1 MLRSGAVAA
10 VALAA
15 AASASGKA
23 DLAACKITPA
33 TAKKGLRVRR
43 GPDWDW
49 GDQDEEL
56 GGVLVARAL
65 PCKGMKKS
73 KSKTLGWWKVRWGK
87 SVVGNT
93 YRVGC
98 DGKYDLAVYDC
109 GEKAAAIA
117 SSCAFNDLFW
127 PTGAVPSGIGN
138 SSCERDADVLAGGT
152 CGFTRPGHVCDVV
165 SCTPVGPMRSVWSN
179 VRPQCRAEAP
189 VQVEEAG
196 CRFDELVQPAGAV
209 PSGQFA
215 GCLKGGVVPT
225 GDHCAFVKASESCDM
240 ATCTAAG
247 GGRGRGGKGV
257 WSNLQPKCRPAEAP
271 SPKGC
276 SFNDL
281 TLPIGASPQGET
293 CVGGGI
299 VAGGAFCTFAKAD
312 HECDV
317 AVCSSASQWSTT
329 RPACKTVGCPFS
341 ALTIPSGAAVSGE
354 GCEAGKN
361 VRRGTFCALTKP
373 FHTCDLVLCS
383 SVWSNTQPSCRV
395 TETAAPVAPAV
406 TAAPT
411 RPAVQCMLDVQYTAS
426 RAGNVP
432 IAGGGFQASDGVQ
445 ECAGACGRKR
455 NCQCFTYQGSSTKCT
470 LFSECSQ
477 PTPRTR
483 SFGFVSGAP
492 GCVPPVGR
500 QTECK
505 ITKEKAQVGM
515 SVMRG
520 PHWLWSDQDGMST
533 GQIIAVDRKCQGG
546 VWAKVLW
553 TATGISNYY
562 RVGCNR
568 KFDLCAVSVHKDA
581 AAATVVPAA
590 TGTAAAPS
598 VGGGRGAAVA
608 PAPAPVVVVPTPP
621 SPPATPVPPPA
632 PAVATPAVVA
642 PDVVMTPAAPPS
654 GRGAA
659 VPSGRGGPRP
669 AGRGQAP
676 SGRGAA
682 TAPGPAPPAPP
693 PPPVV
698 TAAGMSNK
706 DFGCKD
712 GVEYKGTVLFD
723 LKGVSQTAQCT
734 HYCLQVPECA
744 AATISASTSHCVLV
758 NGVEEAAAPG
768 FVGCLKGAAPAANQ
782 VPANRSAEVAA
793 NQTASPPV
801 AAANETV
808 PAAPTTRSAE
818 AAVAQNVTVVRPQ
831 ETTTPGPAAFRCS
844 GRRTFAGGDLFHFL
858 SVKARADCEAY
869 CAKVPECVALVF
881 NSEAASCTLKAF
893 LTSPQL
899 ADSPAIE
906 ACVRVSGEQTE
917 APQPEAYKCDAG
929 MQYVGTDLM
938 LFNDIPNQE
947 SCVDYCSRVDD
958 CTAVTF
964 TPRHGSGMC
973 ALRGGQAALVP
984 GLSPASVGC
993 AKPGIKPV
1001 TGARL
1006 STNQDLAPPT
1016 VRTAQTLSHD
1026 ASTCPDG
1033 SKWFIL
1039 SGSGA
1044 NVIYIN
1050 LETFQTTTERPLCFG
1065 YECQKDA
1072 NYFGGD
1078 WFRLVGI
1085 ETIEQ
1090 CEQTCNNIP
1099 LCVGF
1104 VHRAACPHINNE
1116 TSPKP
1121 SIPRCKTCDIKCVV
1135 GELVN
1140 DTEDRHSMACKSTT
1154 RQGCEQK
1161 RVRIVMKL
1169 DNDCANNPPFATQAA
1184 ADAFLANLTTEITSA
1199 SLTVPV
1205 AITDMSLEHQ
1215 LCCTRHQ
1222 YDWEED
1228 KIYQEAACKSLDVG
1242 ESASNS
1248 KHGFTRVVAVYSF
1261 PTTLSLQDLITHV
1274 KEVDGVIEA
1283 MPNSSL
1289 PYNKLASVV
1298 EPECKDVNDT
1308 TDLDCISNKT
1318 GNPDDLLLF
1327 EEQVRSLQDCINKCD
1342 LYTGGDEG
1350 PCLAISY
1357 DEARLEGTCYLYGQA
1372 FDPLADKNG
1381 SVVCRRNVSSTP
1393 APTGMYLTM
1402 SVVLPM
1408 TLEEFNTNC
1417 KDQFIGNL
1425 TEWLKGAFPEDANFS
1440 AEWVDCWAKVIATGE
1455 IVGSPTLAPATGSPT
1470 AAGARRFAK
1479 AMQAVPATNPGITI
1493 EIRVRPPAGSSYT
1506 GPMPAVPA
1514 PVHREAVAKSAT
1526 AALRIVQPKK
1536 FKCESGKVWE
1546 GGDLEWH
1553 QNVATA
1559 EKCLKLCSADA
1570 RCVKSTYAQN
1580 DDGFGCFLKGE
1591 RAVLSDGSADVP
1603 SVACEAVGGEH
1614 ASAEFEC
1621 DSTGSWVGGD
1631 LLAVPDVP
1639 SADECKD
1646 MCQQVP
1652 ADCDLYVYTKT
1663 DTCILKNSGEA
1674 AHLDETDPGATS
1686 CHAASAAVESG
1697 YQCKNGEYIG
1707 SDVFQIEGVPTLREC
1722 QQYCSTVKQCTAV
1735 SWDTSRRCSLK
1746 GAGAVHWSAAGSGS
1760 VSCARTDEHAADAR
1774 DAFRCEADRALAGE
1788 PLMVVKD
1795 IDDAEECLSACRRVD
1810 DCRAVTFQAGT
1821 CELQAASS
1829 GLVDKPGA
1837 VVCVRDKPAT
1847 VTAREARDLAAH
1859 GSADTVLT
1867 GLVSHAYSCHTQI
1880 TYQGGTLQRAEDV
1893 ASSEVC
1899 QEMCSS
1905 EPECRTFVYDVDKV
1919 CWLKSA
1925 AAEAVTGTG
1934 GQIVM
1939 ACTRQG
1945 DGERVGSR
1953 ASSSTEKFHCSEGAV
1968 YIGGDIFVH
1977 TNVVTLAEC
1986 EAKCAQ
1992 HPDCAV
1998 AVHTAR
2004 GSCFMKSSAATAVP
2018 RSVLDSLVARRADIV
2033 EQPTA
2038 GMACV
2043 REHPAGS
2050 AGRITTDAAVGHVEG
2065 FHCEMNRA
2073 YVGGELLQLADVSG
2087 EECQVQCSRV
2097 PQCAIVVFSA
2107 DRTCS
2112 LRTASA
2118 AKVHDE
2124 RTTSVACSRSFN
2136 SDGPTAAASAFR
2148 CASHAGFEGQA
2159 LMAVDDVASSEDCIA
2174 HCTLVAGCEAVA
2186 QSPNRTCSLYGAE
2199 ASLAAESVESQ
2210 GDVVACKR
2218 SESAERVHGGLRMGN
2233 AAKKQQPV
2241 FGWSC
2246 GQRDFEGGDLFVVE
2260 GVPSVRQCQEQCAR
2274 IAGCASLAFSAAT
2287 GTCTLKSA
2295 TAAAV
2300 VSSEHV
2306 GCMKVENPKP
2316 VRGAPECMCASNWV
2330 AEQEGGQCG
2339 SVQRGCPAKPC
2350 DGGAARWCRV
2360 ANPGCATAQF
2370 GGWAYCDDSTK
2381 HAKEGVLVDGRFEG
2395 LSAPVLEQTTHT
2407 YTLMKVG
2414 GSIGIMWD
2422 SEAVISGIDPSSVA
2436 GSAVDAGGVKLHVG
2450 MQLWAIGGC
2459 KVQQYDPTPASC
2471 VLPGDTSS
2479 LSPSELAAKYAAAA
2493 GEGTS
2498 VSVEVRRD
2506 TSAGGKIYFISLNHA
2521 IHIPHVTNEVFYGV
2535 SPPDFDAAVGD
2546 GIWLLTRVKATLGSM
2561 FAPTA
2566 AGHAAVKQCV
2576 EDELKKPHN
2585 KFRAHMNPIL
2595 LSLGLLPLDGQSG
2608 RIVQS
2613 AESEAEFDSR
2623 NPRIGATMTITFEN
2637 TPEGPLNQTEIE
2649 ACMGPLRDLIGIGA
2663 GETLQTIHTTRT
2675 DPKTPAWLGDDV
2687 SIGHEHCTYGYGGPF
2702 MGCMDSKGRSV
2713 WEERERFAGSAT
2725 PDPYAE
2731 ASMPIYYDPNLTAT
2745 WDTSGYPA
2753 DFHPN
2758 RTEVRVLYIAP
2769 GVDGVANREAQFNQL
2784 KNNIGS
2790 ALALLTPS
2798 SDPKPPLPSLD
2809 ALTAKGACGGSLV
2822 VELEEV
2828 DRAPPCNTPQPP
2840 GLTPTNDSDAT
2851 PIPNLAPFD
2860 EGWESTSSFA
2870 GVTRRLLQANLATS
2884 AAGRQLLQYR
2894 PTQRRGQTKPV
2905 VDSDGNA
2912 VYDPQRRYERIM
2924 RAESRVAKLRDSRTA
2939 QTLQFDEGFVN
2950 NTRPNWQACTV
2961 GVQSPMY
2968 GLMSSLYD
2976 LPGQPIT
2983 GTFAKCKRECEQNP
2997 LCYAF
3002 SREAIG
3008 TVSDQS
3014 KCDCYLK
3021 GKVLPYCG
3029 DQYAFEEWG
3038 TYVVRCPEE
3047 HTPCVWTALQGT
3059 AIHVIEEYKTRRVM
3073 NSPSECRDVCQ
3084 QLPDCMGVS
3093 WRKKRGGH
3101 DANVCFL
3108 IHEKEGQSV
3117 AHEEYTSFI
3126 CKRPHAATDEHAA
3139 YTPAPPS
3146 FGTCDDEGK
3155 ACNDV
3160 VGGQCFEGK
3169 GTFRCGCGV
3178 GYMCTGCATS
3188 TDPDCGCHVAHEPK
3202 LCKVIVTKPPA
3213 SLCDDQ
3219 STCGDP
3225 STGNVCWQLGGG
3237 QHECG
3242 CLDGYHCN
3250 RTESPECALRSASE
3264 PKSCINSTCLDLM
3277 LGPDNADYF
3286 RRIPT
3291 DPTKCPPLY
3300 RGRNKYAIING
3311 PDNATEEAIK
3321 TAIDTIADPAWC
3333 GTCADINTMLSGI
3346 DLNFIRPQW
3355 QDAIRRALDSC
3366 YDETGLPRTPRP
3378 ASGILYD
3385 AYIAALRETLQECSD
3400 KHGGCFQVDPPQ
3412 VSPGPWRDACIG
3424 ASCAADLPME
3434 PADVSVSFFPVH
3446 STKIH
3451 KLTIRLR
3458 NISAD
3463 DLAQGGLGSDAL
3475 EAIREQLAE
3484 KETVP
3489 LDCLTVGAVC
3499 VQRGLTG
3506 EDLGCFDGAGN
3517 SITPSEA
3524 SEVDNTGG
3532 PYNETTV
3539 CEAQSRKT
3547 WSNTEPRVKIA
3558 WTGQSADLCEDLCC
3572 PAGYRIK
3579 ILDAFFGRKHC
3590 SGLCYAWP
3598 EHAAKDPNGNPN
3610 ENCNDKYCNQ
3620 TTGAC
3625 DCDFDNAFHPKP
3637 AGALTTAKTVARRC
3651 CGGKEGCCTVNATDW
3666 AGHHGDPCPG
3676 ENKYL
3681 WLNWTCEP
3689 IPSAPARRS
3698 HTLAQAAQDCGEH
3711 GCRVSLTLDVKLDEV
3726 AVHRL
3731 LRMPGGELVQLEP
3744 ADSMPSNS
3752 RVVESLGESSGSRL
3766 DDVRGNNAIHSVMEQ
3781 RDLPFVS
3788 EGLQTV
3794 VNHHVRDWASQSGVE
3809 VEDVCHEEV
3818 ASPSVDCSQGWC
3830 TQAATADLT
3839 VRRTSCSGTP
3849 ECTTLNCNN
3858 HGEATGFYGQCHCT
3872 CSAGY
3877 AGDRCQQCEVGYR
3890 GYPACKKVE
3899 KAAPKGKQAP
3909 KPTAAPPTPAPV
3921 AVSVPSDEELRGMK
3935 LAGIIAEA
3943 QRLGISSAAL
3953 ESKRDYVEA
3962 IRALRRRQGDTRA
3975 PTEALSKVP
3984 FRLLSAMPP
3993 RQLHAAAAELR
4004 QDLARLSA
4012 GVGAVDVRILWACGA
4027 AACEPECPKGAVE
4040 SWATQSKVHCAPIAG
4055 DVTVAETLSDGSGS
4069 VVEFEVR
4076 FTGGDTSVRAAVAEA
4091 LLSRTAKLPDSPLR
4105 KYGVLAVAT
4114 SDSYE
4119 SEPASPY
4126 GRLQALG
4133 CLLVLVGVV
4142 LVFAY
4147 RRRTT
4152 RITFAPREESVDAPG
4167 DVVLR
4172 IGMPAEELSHQA
4184 LNEHV
4189 AHELGVHPRDV
4200 TVRAVTGAADDAS
4213 ATLATV
4219 RVSSLPAREVVER
4232 CNKAPCTPQLPLVG
4246 AYLAADDR
4254 AAPTQYTVAELWIVV
4269 SSSAVGCSGPYQR
4282 VPGLVVSSKPVWS
4295 NSGGDRWLYMTRDGT
4310 WCITDSH
4317 EQIRTGGGLLASTER
4332 AEWPTE
4338 LQRQSWRAGAEA
4350 AEVVIAD
4357 RCPVVGGFKVGE
4369 QVTAAEDITEKGRVV
4384 IPIGSPGVVKG
4395 QAMASDWGVA
4405 VRFSDSDRDV
4415 DVLPDE
4421 LDHVTG
4427 PTVQVLS
4434 RQHKVWREC
4443 VVVNHR
4449 DHKVKIHFVGYDH
4462 AYDEWED
4469 ATSRRIRRPGV
4480 TVAVGDTV
4488 RLSSRAP
4495 GARAGCLADGQQGI
4509 LLKDEGPHR
4518 AAPFKVR
4525 ATHGG
4530 VDWFEPLDL
4539 ECVHAAHSAKQD

>member
-2395 LSAPVLEQTTHT
+2395 LSAPSAEHSTHMFHINLT
-2407 YTLMKVG
+2407 H
-2414 GSIGIMWD
+2414 GSLGVMYDADAKIT
-2422 SEAVISGIDPSSVA
+2422 AIDPQSHA
-2436 GSAVDAGGVKLHVG
+2436 ASAVDADGVPLEAGQVITAVHGCPVHSYNSNAPCTITNQTSEWIASAGADNLTSYYLAAFAADPVAVETRREASPQGRIWYMDFPHAFHVPHLTLPVWEGKALPDFGDSEPSSGGFWITTRVR
-2450 MQLWAIGGC
+2450 
-2459 KVQQYDPTPASC
+2459 T
-2471 VLPGDTSS
+2471 VLNSI
-2479 LSPSELAAKYAAAA
+2479 LSPTASGYAAASQCISDELQKSDNKFRKHLNPVLKA
-2493 GEGTS
+2493 LGMLPIDGENGRIVPSSDVEPQFHGRAPKLVGAVTLTFHNA
-2498 VSVEVRRD
+2498 SVEVSSVLGSIAKLLDVSSARIEVIKLVRRD
-2506 TSAGGKIYFISLNHA
+2506 GKSAAY
-2521 IHIPHVTNEVFYGV
+2521 T
-2535 SPPDFDAAVGD
+2535 
-2546 GIWLLTRVKATLGSM
+2546 
-2561 FAPTA
+2561 
-2566 AGHAAVKQCV
+2566 
-2576 EDELKKPHN
+2576 
-2585 KFRAHMNPIL
+2585 
-2595 LSLGLLPLDGQSG
+2595 
-2608 RIVQS
+2608 
-2613 AESEAEFDSR
+2613 
-2623 NPRIGATMTITFEN
+2623 
-2637 TPEGPLNQTEIE
+2637 
-2649 ACMGPLRDLIGIGA
+2649 
-2663 GETLQTIHTTRT
+2663 
-2675 DPKTPAWLGDDV
+2675 GDDV
-2687 SIGHEHCTYGYGGPF
+2687 VRTYNLCRYGYGGPLVGCVDKDGASVF
-2702 MGCMDSKGRSV
+2702 DTRAKAAEMGEG
-2713 WEERERFAGSAT
+2713 
-2725 PDPYAE
+2725 DPYAAGGPLEDADLGTASWDGDAPVGFVPQYTEMLLLCHAE
-2731 ASMPIYYDPNLTAT
+2731 ANATAT
-2745 WDTSGYPA
+2745 AAALMRSSLAELVQRLDPA
-2753 DFHPN
+2753 SANPATTGDGDGG
-2758 RTEVRVLYIAP
+2758 RTAVSLE
-2769 GVDGVANREAQFNQL
+2769 GEAEL
-2784 KNNIGS
+2784 
-2790 ALALLTPS
+2790 LAQ
-2798 SDPKPPLPSLD
+2798 
-2809 ALTAKGACGGSLV
+2809 GACGGSSEAVLEQSDIAPGNCANEQGARHAH
-2822 VELEEV
+2822 ELSARRAEE
-2828 DRAPPCNTPQPP
+2828 QQ
-2840 GLTPTNDSDAT
+2840 
-2851 PIPNLAPFD
+2851 LAPED
-2860 EGWESTSSFA
+2860 APESMFTS
-2870 GVTRRLLQANLATS
+2870 RRLLQYKQKARSGVIKPIIAATGS
-2884 AAGRQLLQYR
+2884 AI
-2894 PTQRRGQTKPV
+2894 
-2905 VDSDGNA
+2905 
-2912 VYDPQRRYERIM
+2912 YDPQRRYERM
-2924 RAESRVAKLRDSRTA
+2924 RKAEAGVADVRTRHA
-2939 QTLQFDEGFVN
+2939 TTLQFDSAAHID
-2950 NTRPNWQACTV
+2950 RANWTACQT
-2961 GVQSPMY
+2961 GIQGPAY
-2968 GLMSSLYD
+2968 GLMSGLYD
-2976 LPGQPIT
+2976 LPNQPIS
-2983 GTFAKCKRECEQNP
+2983 GTLDKCIRACEADP
-2997 LCYAF
+2997 LCHAF
-3002 SREAIG
+3002 SRESLG
-3008 TVSDQS
+3008 TPSDHT

-3021 GKVLPYCG
+3021 TTVLPYCG

-3038 TYVVRCPEE
+3038 TYVVRCPKEPARCTWTVM
-3047 HTPCVWTALQGT
+3047 HRTAL
-3059 AIHVIEEYKTRRVM
+3059 HVVEEYRAQKAVRG
-3073 NSPSECRDVCQ
+3073 PQECRDVCE
-3084 QLPDCMGVS
+3084 QLPDCMGTS
-3093 WRKKRGGH
+3093 WRTEGGN
-3101 DANVCFL
+3101 ACYL
-3108 IHEKEGQSV
+3108 IHERQGQTV
-3117 AHEEYTSFI
+3117 AHPEFTSFV
-3126 CKRPHAATDEHAA
+3126 CKREQSAQTASYQGPDAGSCAA
-3139 YTPAPPS
+3139 
-3146 FGTCDDEGK
+3146 EGMQCSQ
-3155 ACNDV
+3155 A
-3160 VGGQCFEGK
+3160 VGGDCKDGAGK
-3169 GTFRCGCGV
+3169 FACGCAY
-3178 GYMCTGCATS
+3178 GYECSGCVSGGAFCNCDT
-3188 TDPDCGCHVAHEPK
+3188 AHEPK
-3202 LCKVIVTKPPA
+3202 VCTLLPKPAAMHP
-3213 SLCDDQ
+3213 CDNA
-3219 STCGDP
+3219 TANVCGDAA
-3225 STGNVCWQLGGG
+3225 SGHVCWQLGDGDF
-3237 QHECG
+3237 ECG
-3242 CLDGYHCN
+3242 CREGHHCD
-3250 RTESPECALRSASE
+3250 RAAGVPCDSISAKE
-3264 PKSCINSTCLDLM
+3264 AKNCVPSTCLDRM
-3277 LGPDNADYF
+3277 IGPDAAHTLRTLDLNSSSAGYPLAAGLEPALEASIVAALSDPAF
-3286 RRIPT
+3286 RS
-3291 DPTKCPPLY
+3291 
-3300 RGRNKYAIING
+3300 A
-3311 PDNATEEAIK
+3311 
-3321 TAIDTIADPAWC
+3321 AWC
-3333 GTCADINTMLSGI
+3333 GTCADLSALLQFDVMGTLESPANHAANAAATVCFGI
-3346 DLNFIRPQW
+3346 GS
-3355 QDAIRRALDSC
+3355 DASGAA
-3366 YDETGLPRTPRP
+3366 RTPAP
-3378 ASGILYD
+3378 TGVTLLD
-3385 AYIAALRETLQECSD
+3385 AWVAAVQETLQECSD
-3400 KHGGCFQVDPPQ
+3400 KHGSCFAIEKDRIDPRPELKSKWVEACNGTCDVEPQ
-3412 VSPGPWRDACIG
+3412 R
-3424 ASCAADLPME
+3424 PME
-3434 PADVSVSFFPVH
+3434 PVDVSVTYFPVH
-3446 STKIH
+3446 SQKVHSVT
-3451 KLTIRLR
+3451 LTLS
-3458 NISAD
+3458 NVS
-3463 DLAQGGLGSDAL
+3463 LYELLGGGGGLDTDPL
-3475 EAIREQLAE
+3475 QKIKEQLTE
-3484 KETVP
+3484 KEVIPIDHITISKI
-3489 LDCLTVGAVC
+3489 CAE
-3499 VQRGLTG
+3499 RALTG
-3506 EDLGCFDGAGN
+3506 DPVGCFDADGTPESGPGPLPGGVN
-3517 SITPSEA
+3517 ESEITICEA
-3524 SEVDNTGG
+3524 LSDNT
-3532 PYNETTV
+3532 TRDISD
-3539 CEAQSRKT
+3539 QR
-3547 WSNTEPRVKIA
+3547 IA
-3558 WTGQSADLCEDLCC
+3558 WSGQTGDLHGSICC
-3572 PAGYRIK
+3572 PAGTAIRVTE
-3579 ILDAFFGRKHC
+3579 AFFGRQHC

-3598 EHAAKDPNGNPN
+3598 EKSPQHDGKPQD
-3610 ENCNDKYCNQ
+3610 NCNPKYCTDGNC
-3620 TTGAC
+3620 T
-3625 DCDFDNAFHPKP
+3625 CDFDSQFIPKP
-3637 AGALTTAKTVARRC
+3637 AGQKTKALKIARDC
-3651 CGGKEGCCTVNATDW
+3651 CDEEGCCHFNASSW
-3666 AGHHGDPCPG
+3666 ADHHGDPCPG

-3681 WLNWTCEP
+3681 YVKYECQA
-3689 IPSAPARRS
+3689 SAPSRRS

-3781 RDLPFVS
+3781 RGLASVS
-3788 EGLQTV
+3788 EALQV
-3794 VNHHVRDWASQSGVE
+3794 VVDYHARSWAPEVAAGATLVE
-3809 VEDVCHEEV
+3809 VCHQKV
-3818 ASPSVDCSQGWC
+3818 TAPAVDCSVGFCQ
-3830 TQAATADLT
+3830 QSDTAVET
-3839 VRRTSCSGTP
+3839 VRRTTCAGTPSCSDR
-3849 ECTTLNCNN
+3849 ECNG
-3858 HGEATGFYGQCHCT
+3858 HGEAAGFRGHCLCQCDK
-3872 CSAGY
+3872 GY

-3890 GYPACKKVE
+3890 GYPDCRSMAPATKAP
-3899 KAAPKGKQAP
+3899 AAPAPERVKQP
-3909 KPTAAPPTPAPV
+3909 QKPPQPQREDL
-3921 AVSVPSDEELRGMK
+3921 AVIPSDEELRSMK
-3935 LAGIIAEA
+3935 LAGVIAAAE
-3943 QRLGISSAAL
+3943 RLEVSAPGM
-3953 ESKRDYVEA
+3953 ENKRDYVTA
-3962 IRALRRRQGDTRA
+3962 IRALRRRRGDTPT
-3975 PTEALSKVP
+3975 PTEAPSAVP
-3984 FRLLSAMPP
+3984 FHLASAMTPADI
-3993 RQLHAAAAELR
+3993 HAAAVGLR
-4004 QDLARLSA
+4004 RTLVKLGGDV
-4012 GVGAVDVRILWACGA
+4012 GVVDVRVLWVCGA
-4027 AACEPECPKGAVE
+4027 DVCVPECQRGRVREWEAAK
-4040 SWATQSKVHCAPIAG
+4040 QAG
-4055 DVTVAETLSDGSGS
+4055 CVAYDGSAQPPLPQTGGS
-4069 VVEFEVR
+4069 VVEFEAAFAR
-4076 FTGGDTSVRAAVAEA
+4076 GGDASVRAAVAEA
-4091 LLSRTAKLPDSPLR
+4091 LLSKTAQLAASPLR
-4105 KYGVLAVAT
+4105 EYAVLAVVHANDDMDDST
-4114 SDSYE
+4114 PDRQSDDRRIWLLTAAAALVSVAA
-4119 SEPASPY
+4119 ASLA
-4126 GRLQALG
+4126 RFIAAKRTRKQR
-4133 CLLVLVGVV
+4133 VG
-4142 LVFAY
+4142 AWDCE
-4147 RRRTT
+4147 TEM
-4152 RITFAPREESVDAPG
+4152 AAADG
-4167 DVVLR
+4167 DVVIRFGVPAASLSAAAFTQQLSKE
-4172 IGMPAEELSHQA
+4172 IG
-4184 LNEHV
+4184 V
-4189 AHELGVHPRDV
+4189 APRRLA
-4200 TVRAVTGAADDAS
+4200 VRAVTAAADDGAS
-4213 ATLATV
+4213 CLISV
-4219 RVSSLPAREVVER
+4219 RVSGIAAREVAER
-4232 CNKAPCTPQLPLVG
+4232 CNQLPFSPRMPLTG
-4246 AYLAADDR
+4246 AYLAAEDR
-4254 AAPTQYTVAELWIVV
+4254 ADPSRRHVAELWIV
-4269 SSSAVGCSGPYQR
+4269 AAAGCSGPYQR

-4384 IPIGSPGVVKG
+4384 VELGCGGVVKG
-4395 QAMASDWGVA
+4395 RAGVSDSGVA
-4405 VRFSDSDRDV
+4405 VRFHGLSHDV
-4415 DVLPDE
+4415 DVLADE
-4421 LDHVTG
+4421 LDHLSG
-4427 PTVQVLS
+4427 PTVEVLS
-4434 RQHKVWREC
+4434 PQRVWRESI
-4443 VVVNHR
+4443 VINSRPGAV
-4449 DHKVKIHFVGYDH
+4449 KVHYVGYDH
-4462 AYDEWED
+4462 HYDEWV
-4469 ATSRRIRRPGV
+4469 TTYSHRIRRGSHL
-4480 TVAVGDTV
+4480 TVGDTV
-4488 RLSSRAP
+4488 TLAAHVPAS
-4495 GARAGCLADGQQGI
+4495 RAGCLAGGGQGVLVKDDGMQ
-4509 LLKDEGPHR
+4509 EHT
-4518 AAPFKVR
+4518 PFKIRNLDGAVS
-4525 ATHGG
+4525 
-4530 VDWFEPLDL
+4530 WFSPADIEL
-4539 ECVHAAHSAKQD
+4539 AK